1 MKNNGFGEKAEG
13 RIKDISKHTANLEFE
28 LKFKHVLERLHT
40 QKAMKIA
47 KEKIQFMKSLF
58 EKLKMETKGEL

>member
-1 MKNNGFGEKAEG
+1 
-13 RIKDISKHTANLEFE
+13 
-28 LKFKHVLERLHT
+28 LKFKHVPERLHT
-40 QKAMKIA
+40 QKARKIA